1 MTILL
6 ASGGTGGHIFPA
18 ESLAEALLAQNI
30 PVALMTDKRFHHY
43 NEAALKGVFGR
54 IPLYQI
60 YAGNVSGNPIQKLK
74 GGIALLRG
82 VWQARRIIKRLKPS
96 AVVGFGGYPSFPT
109 LLAATMLKV
118 PTIVHEQN
126 AVLGRT
132 NRWLSNRVTRIA
144 TTYETTQR
152 MPETCKTKVVWVGN
166 PVRAAVLALRALPY
180 APPEQDGILRLLIT
194 GGSQGAQ
201 VFSAVVPQ
209 AVKLLP
215 EALRLRLRIEQ
226 QCRAEMIDS
235 TRAAYAA
242 MGIQADLAPF
252 FADMA
257 QRLASAHLVVG
268 RAGAS
273 TVAELA
279 CAGRPAILV
288 PLPSAMDNHQYHNAQ
303 SVADAH
309 AGWVMVQ
316 EGFTPEALAA
326 RLEALLL
333 TPESLGAT
341 ASNMRSLGKP
351 DAAQALANLVCA
363 SSRGAG
369 Q

>member
-18 ESLAEALLAQNI
+18 ESLAQALLTQNI

-43 NEAALKGVFGR
+43 NEAAKQGVFGS

-60 YAGNVSGNPIQKLK
+60 HAGNLSGNLMQKIK

-82 VWQARRIIKRLKPS
+82 VLQARRIIKRIKPS

-126 AVLGRT
+126 SVLGRT
-132 NRWLSNRVTRIA
+132 NRWLSKRVSHIA
-144 TTYETTQR
+144 TTYETTR
-152 MPETCKTKVVWVGN
+152 LLPDACKSKVVWVGN

-180 APPEQDGILRLLIT
+180 VAPEQDGILRVLIT
-194 GGSQGAQ
+194 GGSQGAH
-201 VFSAVVPQ
+201 VFSTVVPE

-215 EALRLRLRIEQ
+215 EALRVRLRIEQ
-226 QCRAEMIDS
+226 QCRVDVMDA
-235 TRAAYAA
+235 TRTAYAA

-252 FADMA
+252 FSDIP
-257 QRLASAHLVVG
+257 QRLASAHLVIG

-279 CAGRPAILV
+279 CAGRPALLV
-288 PLPSAMDNHQYHNAQ
+288 PYPSAMDNHQYYNAQ
-303 SVADAH
+303 SVADAN

-316 EGFTPEALAA
+316 DGFTPQALAA
-326 RLEALLL
+326 RLEMLLL
-333 TPESLGAT
+333 TPETLTQT
-341 ASNMRSLGKP
+341 AANMRSLGKP
-351 DAAQALANLVCA
+351 DAAEALARLVM
-363 SSRGAG
+363 SV
-369 Q
+369 